1 MNETR
6 ERDSMVSDLSI
17 VRSRAEA
24 LVEGL
29 SQGLYEREEPIKLAF
44 LTAVAGESIFLLGPP
59 GVAKSLIARKLKHV
73 FKDAQAFEYLMS
85 KFSTPDEIFGPVSI
99 KKLKEED
106 TYERKTAR
114 YLPGAQIVF
123 LDEIWKAGPAIQNA
137 LLTILN
143 EKIYRNGEEDIQVDL
158 HALVMA
164 SNELPPDREGLQ
176 PLWDR
181 LLVRYPM
188 EGVRENRNFLK
199 MITDTQDVY
208 ADQIPIEIKIS
219 PTELEE
225 WSEQIDAVHLPEEVL
240 NVIQVVREKIHRLNQ
255 KEKVDSPIL
264 VFDRRW
270 KKMVRLLRAAAFLNG
285 RREVDLMDTFLMVFC
300 LWSKPSHLPVLKKL
314 IGETV
319 RNHGYS
325 LAVNLNLMRKE
336 MEEFEEEVKEE
347 THIRQ
352 TQTQTHLLPVQEA
365 YYGFVSKDKPFQGD
379 LLKIKEFNS
388 LSLEEY
394 QVINIYDD
402 SLTLRHRLKAKRS
415 AKEFAVDILY
425 NSQSITFDLQTA
437 EREDVKHIYKK
448 PHKLVE
454 AHWNQRF
461 EQLNQYLKEQ
471 IAKLDQSYEQHT
483 LNLKDNLFVSP
494 ELLPVVLANMEEVRQ
509 ALDSLQLKLEKI
521 QHAYVSL

>member
-1 MNETR
+1 MSEMG
-6 ERDSMVSDLSI
+6 EGDSI
-17 VRSRAEA
+17 VSVSSAIRVRAEA
-24 LVEGL
+24 LIEGL
-29 SQGLYEREEPIKLAF
+29 SQALYEREEPIKLAF
-44 LTAVAGESIFLLGPP
+44 LAAVAGESIFLLGPP
-59 GVAKSLIARKLKHV
+59 GVAKSLIARKLKHA
-73 FKDAQAFEYLMS
+73 FRDAQAFEYLMS

-106 TYERKTAR
+106 TYERKTER

-143 EKIYRNGEEDIQVDL
+143 EKIYRNGEEDIEVDL
-158 HALVMA
+158 NALIMA

-188 EGVRENRNFLK
+188 EGVRENRNFLR

-208 ADQIPIEIKIS
+208 ADQVPEAVKVS
-219 PTELEE
+219 PRELAD
-225 WSEQIDAVHLPEEVL
+225 WSEQIDAIELPEEVL
-240 NVIQVVREKIHRLNQ
+240 NVIQVVREKIQRQN
-255 KEKVDSPIL
+255 EKAKGPGTIL
-264 VFDRRW
+264 VYDRRW
-270 KKMVRLLRAAAFLNG
+270 KKIVRLLRAAAFLNG
-285 RREVDLMDTFLMVFC
+285 RHKVDLMDTFLMVFC
-300 LWSKPSHLPVLKKL
+300 LWSKPAHIPSLKKI

-325 LAVNLNLMRKE
+325 LAVNLSLLRKE
-336 MEEFEEEVKEE
+336 LEAFEQEVKEE

-352 TQTQTHLLPVQEA
+352 IQTQTHLLPVQEA
-365 YYGFVSKDKPFQGD
+365 YYGFVAKDKPFQGD
-379 LLKIKEFNS
+379 LLKIKEFNE
-388 LSLEEY
+388 LSLDEY

-415 AKEFAVDILY
+415 SKEFAVDILY
-425 NSQSITFDLQTA
+425 NSQSITFDLHTA
-437 EREDVKHIYKK
+437 ESEQVKHIYKK

-454 AHWNQRF
+454 AHWNERF
-461 EQLNQYLKEQ
+461 EQLNTFLREQ
-471 IAKLDQSYEQHT
+471 IEKLDRSYAHHT
-483 LNLKDNLFVSP
+483 ENLKDNLFVSP
-494 ELLPVVLANMEEVRQ
+494 ELLPIVLANMEEVRQ